1 MSSDGVVV
9 DEAVR
14 AAWDTYRVLEK
25 RTPAEERQQAQQRV
39 KDVMDSVGREE
50 VSRGT
55 VFLVGV
61 LTGYLIAEP
70 PGGGE
75 QLDPL
80 NDLIP
85 AVIRRLPSFEMA
97 DPEQVPM
104 VTGVL
109 MAAAMGMDTV
119 AWRDRF
125 GTIGPKETM
134 VHASCSTASP
144 TASTTSYVTRPQS
157 TRRRKNHLATG
168 AGTQRG
174 SEELT
179 GCRTNCRQVA
189 SRHGVRAGPCGRG
202 EAPARRGRQGRT
214 PRGRGAAGGPGDG
227 RALDWRDSP

>member
-14 AAWDTYRVLEK
+14 AAWDTYRLLEK

-39 KDVMDSVGREE
+39 KTAMDSVGREE

-61 LTGYLIAEP
+61 LTGYLIAES

-80 NDLIP
+80 GDLIP
-85 AVIRRLPSFEMA
+85 AVIRKLPTFEMA
-97 DPEQVPM
+97 DPEQVPIA
-104 VTGVL
+104 TGVL

-125 GTIGPKETM
+125 GRIEPKEAM
-134 VHASCSTASP
+134 VHGFVLWLLADLFDSLVDKPGTIDQLMRETFESMG
-144 TASTTSYVTRPQS
+144 TRD
-157 TRRRKNHLATG
+157 R
-168 AGTQRG
+168 
-174 SEELT
+174 
-179 GCRTNCRQVA
+179 
-189 SRHGVRAGPCGRG
+189 
-202 EAPARRGRQGRT
+202 
-214 PRGRGAAGGPGDG
+214 
-227 RALDWRDSP
+227 

>member
-1 MSSDGVVV
+1 MRLIGLTRRGLCVTPVLAFADEVVSPTVAFMSSDGVVV

-14 AAWDTYRVLEK
+14 AAWDAYRVLEK
-25 RTPAEERQQAQQRV
+25 RTPAEERQQAQQRLKAAV
-39 KDVMDSVGREE
+39 ESVGREE

-61 LTGYLIAEP
+61 LTGYLVAEP

-80 NDLIP
+80 SDLVP

-119 AWRDRF
+119 VWRDRF
-125 GTIGPKETM
+125 GTIEPKEAM
-134 VHASCSTASP
+134 VHGFVLWLLADLFDSLVDKPGTIDELMLE
-144 TASTTSYVTRPQS
+144 TFETMGTSE
-157 TRRRKNHLATG
+157 G
-168 AGTQRG
+168 
-174 SEELT
+174 
-179 GCRTNCRQVA
+179 
-189 SRHGVRAGPCGRG
+189 
-202 EAPARRGRQGRT
+202 
-214 PRGRGAAGGPGDG
+214 
-227 RALDWRDSP
+227 

>member
-25 RTPAEERQQAQQRV
+25 RTPAKERQEAQQRV
-39 KDVMDSVGREE
+39 KAAMDSVGRQE

-61 LTGYLIAEP
+61 LTGYLIGEP

-85 AVIRRLPSFEMA
+85 AVIRKLPTFEMA

-104 VTGVL
+104 ATGVL

-125 GTIGPKETM
+125 GEIEPKEAM
-134 VHASCSTASP
+134 VHGFVLWLLADLFDSLVDKPGTIDQVMRETFDSMG
-144 TASTTSYVTRPQS
+144 TTQ
-157 TRRRKNHLATG
+157 
-168 AGTQRG
+168 
-174 SEELT
+174 
-179 GCRTNCRQVA
+179 
-189 SRHGVRAGPCGRG
+189 
-202 EAPARRGRQGRT
+202 
-214 PRGRGAAGGPGDG
+214 D
-227 RALDWRDSP
+227 

>member
-25 RTPAEERQQAQQRV
+25 RTPAKERQQAQQRV
-39 KDVMDSVGREE
+39 KAAMDSVGREE

-104 VTGVL
+104 ATGVL

-125 GTIGPKETM
+125 GTIPPKEAM
-134 VHASCSTASP
+134 VHGFVLWLLADLFDSL
-144 TASTTSYVTRPQS
+144 VDRP
-157 TRRRKNHLATG
+157 
-168 AGTQRG
+168 GTIDQLMRETFETMG
-174 SEELT
+174 T
-179 GCRTNCRQVA
+179 D
-189 SRHGVRAGPCGRG
+189 SR
-202 EAPARRGRQGRT
+202 
-214 PRGRGAAGGPGDG
+214 
-227 RALDWRDSP
+227 

>member
-1 MSSDGVVV
+1 MSADNVFAEHVLSPTVVFMNSDGVVV

-14 AAWDTYRVLEK
+14 AAWDTYRVLER
-25 RTPAEERQQAQQRV
+25 RTPAKERRQAQQRV
-39 KDVMDSVGREE
+39 KTVTDSVGREE
-50 VSRGT
+50 ISRGT

-125 GTIGPKETM
+125 GTIPPKEAM
-134 VHASCSTASP
+134 VHGFVLWLLADLFDSMVDKPGTIDQLMRE
-144 TASTTSYVTRPQS
+144 TFETMDTSE
-157 TRRRKNHLATG
+157 G
-168 AGTQRG
+168 
-174 SEELT
+174 
-179 GCRTNCRQVA
+179 
-189 SRHGVRAGPCGRG
+189 
-202 EAPARRGRQGRT
+202 
-214 PRGRGAAGGPGDG
+214 
-227 RALDWRDSP
+227 

>member
-1 MSSDGVVV
+1 MTPVLAFADEVVSPTVAFMSSDGVVV

-14 AAWDTYRVLEK
+14 AAWDAYRVLEK
-25 RTPAEERQQAQQRV
+25 RTPAEERERAQQRLKAAV
-39 KDVMDSVGREE
+39 DSVGRGE

-61 LTGYLIAEP
+61 LTGYLISEP

-80 NDLIP
+80 SDLIP

-125 GTIGPKETM
+125 GAIEPKEAM
-134 VHASCSTASP
+134 VHGFVLWLLADLFDSLAGKPGTIDQLMRETFEAMG
-144 TASTTSYVTRPQS
+144 TS
-157 TRRRKNHLATG
+157 
-168 AGTQRG
+168 
-174 SEELT
+174 
-179 GCRTNCRQVA
+179 
-189 SRHGVRAGPCGRG
+189 
-202 EAPARRGRQGRT
+202 
-214 PRGRGAAGGPGDG
+214 GG
-227 RALDWRDSP
+227 